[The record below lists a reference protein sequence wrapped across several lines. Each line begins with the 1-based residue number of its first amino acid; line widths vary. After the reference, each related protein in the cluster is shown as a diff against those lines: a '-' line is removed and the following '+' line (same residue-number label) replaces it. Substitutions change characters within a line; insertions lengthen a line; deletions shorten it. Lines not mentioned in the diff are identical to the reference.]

1 MKWKHKFYQK
11 DPDTNYECIF
21 YHSQRVAYAI
31 LEVVKELKNNYYE
44 AKVVSIESDENFHI
58 MGQVGGCTYQYKIGD
73 IFTLR
78 RHNEN
83 KRKFNKYYR
92 GFWYDPRNPSHPH
105 TENFELIED
114 DKIQNN

>member
-1 MKWKHKFYQK
+1 MKWKHGFYQNN
-11 DPDTNYECIF
+11 PDTNDKYNF
-21 YHSQRVAYAI
+21 YHSQRAAYAI

-44 AKVVSIESDENFHI
+44 AKVVSIESDENFRV

-83 KRKFNKYYR
+83 KRRFNKYYR
-92 GFWYDPRNPSHPH
+92 GFWYDPRFRDKDFS
-105 TENFELIED
+105 ERFELL
-114 DKIQNN
+114 K